1 MNFYKRMFLVAIP
14 LTIQQL
20 IFSSVNLLDTL
31 MIGQLSEVAIAAVG
45 LSNQFYFV
53 YNLLLFGLSSG
64 GAIFIAQY
72 WGAKES
78 GSISKTTALMLMV
91 AFLFLFPF
99 FILAVF
105 FPSLTLRLFT
115 PDPQVIQ
122 LAVGYMQMIG
132 FTLLPAAISYVFYS
146 VLRST
151 EHAFAAMAFSTITM
165 CLNAFL
171 NWVFIFGLFGLP
183 ALGVFGAG
191 LATLIARLV
200 EFCLVVAIVYG
211 KKMPGKLAFIHFKS
225 LTRAFFKRFMV
236 YVLPAM
242 GNEFSWSMGITLY
255 AVIYSHISTDVLAAH
270 RMMNSIE
277 NFTFAFLFSIANA
290 TAIIVGQ
297 ELGKKQF
304 NEAIVVAKKSIR
316 INFILSLITGLTVFV
331 FSNWILS
338 VYNVKPEVRGLAYL
352 ILGLSLL
359 FLPVKSL
366 NALLVVGIFRAGGDT
381 KYTLFVEGGTLW
393 IIGVPL
399 TAFVGLI
406 LRAPFI
412 WVFSMSLIEE
422 VMKVLILSIR
432 YRKRIWVRNVISENI

>member
-1 MNFYKRMFLVAIP
+1 MSFYKRMFLVAIP

-72 WGAKES
+72 WGVKES
-78 GSISKTTALMLMV
+78 GNISKTTALMLMV

-105 FPSLTLRLFT
+105 FPTQTLRLFT
-115 PDPQVIQ
+115 PDQQVIQ

-151 EHAFAAMAFSTITM
+151 EHAFAAMIFSAVTM

-200 EFCLVVAIVYG
+200 EFCLVFAIVTG
-211 KKMPGKLAFIHFKS
+211 KKLPGTLSFIHFKTLS
-225 LTRAFFKRFMV
+225 KAFFKRFMV

-255 AVIYSHISTDVLAAH
+255 AVIYSHIGTDVLAAH

-304 NEAIVVAKKSIR
+304 DRAIAIAKKSIR
-316 INFILSLITGLTVFV
+316 INFVLSLITGITIMVFA
-331 FSNWILS
+331 NWILS
-338 VYNVKPEVRGLAYL
+338 VYNVKPEVKTLAYM

-359 FLPVKSL
+359 FLPIKSL
-366 NALLVVGIFRAGGDT
+366 NALLVVGIFRAGGET
-381 KYTLFVEGGTLW
+381 KYTLLVEGGTLW
-393 IIGVPL
+393 IVGVPM
-399 TAFVGLI
+399 TAFVGLV
-406 LRAPFI
+406 LKAPFP
-412 WVFSMSLIEE
+412 WVFSMSLLEE

-432 YRKRIWVRNVISENI
+432 YRKNIWVRNVIGENI

>member
-1 MNFYKRMFLVAIP
+1 MSFYKRMFLVAIP

-151 EHAFAAMAFSTITM
+151 EHAFAAMAFSAITM

-171 NWVFIFGLFGLP
+171 NWVFIFGLFWVARSRCFWSGIGTPHRQTGGVLLGGRDSLRKKNARKTGLYP
-183 ALGVFGAG
+183 FQKPDKSVFQALHG
-191 LATLIARLV
+191 LCTTRDGKRV
-200 EFCLVVAIVYG
+200 LVVDGDYSVCRDLQSHQYG
-211 KKMPGKLAFIHFKS
+211 CLSGPPNDEQHRKLHLRLFIFYRQCDRHHRRARVGKEAVQRSHRRRKEKHPDQLHS
-225 LTRAFFKRFMV
+225 LFDHGVDGLR
-236 YVLPAM
+236 
-242 GNEFSWSMGITLY
+242 
-255 AVIYSHISTDVLAAH
+255 
-270 RMMNSIE
+270 
-277 NFTFAFLFSIANA
+277 LF
-290 TAIIVGQ
+290 Q
-297 ELGKKQF
+297 LDLERL
-304 NEAIVVAKKSIR
+304 
-316 INFILSLITGLTVFV
+316 
-331 FSNWILS
+331 
-338 VYNVKPEVRGLAYL
+338 
-352 ILGLSLL
+352 
-359 FLPVKSL
+359 
-366 NALLVVGIFRAGGDT
+366 
-381 KYTLFVEGGTLW
+381 
-393 IIGVPL
+393 
-399 TAFVGLI
+399 
-406 LRAPFI
+406 
-412 WVFSMSLIEE
+412 
-422 VMKVLILSIR
+422 
-432 YRKRIWVRNVISENI
+432 